1 MSLFEPTAESDALLI
16 NRLDT
21 TEILGCAIERPFQ
34 LDDRRWLTAEHY
46 YQAMKYPGH
55 RRFDEIQAATTAEA
69 ARKIGRGWLKR
80 PREDWPRIRTVVMTR
95 AIYTQART
103 HSDFTE
109 ALLATEGRLIQ
120 DSSLYDY
127 FWGTGRDQ
135 RGNNAYGKVLMDV
148 RKKLQQ
154 ELRESSS

>member
-1 MSLFEPTAESDALLI
+1 MSLFEPPPENNALLI

-21 TEILGCAIERPFQ
+21 AEVLGCAIERPFQ
-34 LDDRRWLTAEHY
+34 LDDHQWLTAEHY

-55 RRFDEIQAATTAEA
+55 RRFDEIRSAVSAEA

-80 PREDWPRIRTVVMTR
+80 LREDWPRIRTVVMTR

-103 HSDFTE
+103 HADFAE
-109 ALLATEGRLIQ
+109 ALLATDNRLIQ

-148 RKKLQQ
+148 REKLKLEQLAPQ
-154 ELRESSS
+154 